1 LRLLLL
7 AAIGLSGIV
16 LSVIAYVVL
25 LIRDAQGIRDRFDLE
40 AEQRVRSIEWQFRD
54 DVLGIYGASGFI
66 TDSQVGTRAQFRSAA
81 EPRLSAKGVRAFAW
95 VPRVR
100 PEERASHEQQA
111 EEMGLP
117 DDYQIFQVSAEGH
130 RVPAPEKEGED
141 YYPVLYVAPEA
152 ESLDILG
159 FDLSSH
165 PACREMMFEVR
176 DAGGLV
182 STRSP
187 VRLGQDP
194 GEPSLVLFRP
204 IYRGLT
210 SDDTEA
216 DRRQKLMGFVIS
228 LLEPGAIL
236 ESGMSYFPG
245 GINAELLN
253 DTASREQRLVCA
265 YDSVN
270 GRVQHEALEV
280 TETIGVAEELRTKS
294 LDVPGQKWAVRCSPA
309 AGYVAANRGAL
320 PLASLV
326 FGIVLTTLLTIYA
339 SSLIGR
345 TAAVERLVITR
356 TREVRKANK
365 ELDFER
371 FLLSTMMENS
381 PDHIYF
387 KDKESRFI
395 RMSNALARLFNL
407 QSPSQAIGKTDHD
420 FFGPEHAE
428 QALADEQELMRTGE
442 PIVNKEEKETWPDGR
457 ITWAST
463 SKLPLR
469 DPGGE
474 IIGTFGIS
482 RDITDRKHFEE
493 SLQAAKE
500 AAEAANR
507 AKSAFLANMSH
518 EIRTPMNSILG
529 NTELVLDTRL
539 TSEQRGFL
547 TDVQH
552 SAEEL
557 LAIINDMLDYSK
569 IEAGKV
575 VLHEMAFDLWE
586 MLGDTM
592 KSLSVPADKKG
603 LELAYHVH
611 PDVPRVV
618 VGDRTRLRQVLNNLV
633 GNGIKFTQR
642 GEVVLRVGAVS
653 QSDDQVVL
661 RFAVS
666 DTGIGIPEDKL
677 GLIFEVFEQADTTT
691 TRRFGGTGLGLPIA
705 CRLTELMGGQ
715 ICVESEVGRGSTFHF
730 TVRFGMAD
738 EEAVVKQAADWTAI
752 QNLRVLVVD
761 DNQTNRRI
769 LEEML
774 GNWTM
779 RPTSVPGARQALE
792 ALRAAQE
799 DGDPYRL
806 VITDAHMPE
815 VDGFALAEQIKGDR
829 QAGCTVVMMLTS
841 DDCSSD
847 VARCERL
854 GIESYLL
861 KPVKQSELL
870 DAIMLAL
877 GGVRATVEGREEPG
891 ADRAR
896 QVPSLKILLA
906 EDSLMNQK
914 LAVTLLEKNG
924 HAVTVANNGREA
936 VTAARAGD
944 FDLVLMD
951 VQMPEMD
958 GFEATDSI
966 RDREKETG
974 KHVPIIAMTAHAMK
988 GDRERCLEAGMD
1000 SYVAKPIR
1008 AAELFDAIRD
1018 VLGTSIES
1026 APPEE
1031 ETPADEEKAQVPED
1045 GLIQWSAA
1053 LKAVKGNRT
1062 LLKTVVGIALDEC
1075 PKLLEGIRQ
1084 AIAKGDPMA
1093 LKLSAHTLKG
1103 SVRYFG
1109 PSKAF
1114 DLAFELEK
1122 MGKEQEFESAND
1134 TFSLLEKEMEQFTG
1148 ALRELP
1154 DDIA

>member
-1 LRLLLL
+1 VRLLLL
-7 AAIGLSGIV
+7 AAIGLSGLG
-16 LSVIAYVVL
+16 LSVIAYVAL
-25 LIRDAQGIRDRFDLE
+25 LKRDDQGIRDRFDLE

-54 DVLGIYGASGFI
+54 DVVAIWSVSGFV
-66 TDSQVGTRAQFRSAA
+66 TDSQLGNRGRFQDATKRGLTSN
-81 EPRLSAKGVRAFAW
+81 GVRAFAW
-95 VPRVR
+95 APRVR

-117 DDYQIFQVSAEGH
+117 DDYQIFQKSAEDH
-130 RVPAPEKEGED
+130 RVPAPVKNED
-141 YYPVLYVAPEA
+141 YFPVFFIAPKREN
-152 ESLDILG
+152 LDLLG

-165 PACREMMFEVR
+165 PVFRQVMSEALEAPGLACTP
-176 DAGGLV
+176 GL
-182 STRSP
+182 
-187 VRLGQDP
+187 VRLGHAP
-194 GEPSLVLFRP
+194 GEPSLVLFRA
-204 IYRGLT
+204 IYRGLS
-210 SDDTEA
+210 SDDTETE
-216 DRRQKLMGFVIS
+216 RQQKLMGFVIS
-228 LLEPGAIL
+228 LLDPGAIL
-236 ESGMSYFPG
+236 ESGLSYFPQ

-253 DTASREQRLVCA
+253 DMASLEQRLVCA
-265 YDSVN
+265 YDSIT
-270 GRVQHEALEV
+270 GQVQYEPLEV

-294 LDVPGQKWAVRCSPA
+294 LDVPGQTWAVLCSPA
-309 AGYVAANRGAL
+309 AGYVADNRGAL
-320 PLASLV
+320 PLASLL
-326 FGIVLTTLLTIYA
+326 FGVVLTALVTIYA

-345 TAAVERLVITR
+345 TAAVERLVVTR
-356 TREVRKANK
+356 TRELSDANN

-387 KDKESRFI
+387 KDKESRFM

-407 QSPSQAIGKTDHD
+407 RSPAKAIGKTDRD

-428 QALADEQELMRTGE
+428 QAFADEQEVMSTGE

-469 DPGGE
+469 DPAGE

-482 RDITDRKHFEE
+482 RDITERKHFED

-518 EIRTPMNSILG
+518 EIRTPMNSIIG
-529 NTELVLDTRL
+529 NTDLVLETHL

-547 TDVQH
+547 SDVQQ
-552 SAEEL
+552 SAEDL
-557 LAIINDMLDYSK
+557 LAIINDMLDFSK

-575 VLHEMAFDLWE
+575 ALHETVFDLWE

-592 KSLSVPADKKG
+592 KSLSLPADKKG
-603 LELAYHVH
+603 LELAYHID
-611 PDVPRVV
+611 PDVPRMVSA
-618 VGDRTRLRQVLNNLV
+618 DRTRLRQVLNNLV

-642 GEVVLRVGAVS
+642 GEVVLRVERKS
-653 QSDDQVVL
+653 QSDDGAILQ
-661 RFAVS
+661 FAVA

-677 GLIFEVFEQADTTT
+677 GMIFEVFEQADTTT

-705 CRLTELMGGQ
+705 SRLTELMGGH
-715 ICVESEVGRGSTFHF
+715 IRVESEVGRGSTFHF
-730 TVRFGMAD
+730 TARFGLAD
-738 EEAVVKQAADWTAI
+738 EEAIVGQAADWTAI
-752 QNLRVLVVD
+752 ENSRALVVD
-761 DNQTNRRI
+761 DNETNRRI

-779 RPTSVPGARQALE
+779 RPTSVPGAPEAIE
-792 ALRAAQE
+792 ALRTAQE
-799 DGDPYRL
+799 AGDPYRL
-806 VITDAHMPE
+806 VLTDAHMPE
-815 VDGFALAEQIKGDR
+815 VDGFALAEQVK
-829 QAGCTVVMMLTS
+829 QEAHAGCTVVMMLTS
-841 DDCSSD
+841 DDCSGD
-847 VARCERL
+847 VARCEQL
-854 GIESYLL
+854 GIEGYLL

-870 DAIMLAL
+870 DAILLAL
-877 GGVRATVEGREEPG
+877 GGTRATVEGPEEPG
-891 ADRAR
+891 ADRGR
-896 QVPSLKILLA
+896 QIPSLEILLA

-924 HAVTVANNGREA
+924 HTVTVANNGREA

-958 GFEATDSI
+958 GFEATAGI

-988 GDRERCLEAGMD
+988 GDRERCLAAGMD

-1008 AAELFDAIRD
+1008 AAELFDTIEE
-1018 VLGTSIES
+1018 VLGISVES
-1026 APPEE
+1026 ATTEQQAPAAE
-1031 ETPADEEKAQVPED
+1031 ETLELPAG

-1053 LKAVKGNRT
+1053 LKAVKGNRK
-1062 LLKTVVGIALDEC
+1062 LLKTVVDIALDEC
-1075 PKLLEGIRQ
+1075 PKLVEAIRQ
-1084 AIAKGDPMA
+1084 AIADGDPMA

-1109 PSKAF
+1109 PSKAY

-1122 MGKEQEFESAND
+1122 MGKHQEFEGAND
-1134 TFSLLEKEMEQFTG
+1134 ALGSLEKEMEQFTA
-1148 ALRELP
+1148 ALREFP
-1154 DDIA
+1154 DDVA